1 MFQTLKAKG
10 LTRFLVDSTVDGFT
24 IHLTRLDPG
33 ARSHEPHTHDGTEA
47 FYVLSGRA
55 SIDVGGERQEL
66 SSNEA
71 IVLDAGKLHG
81 ISNAGTEELSY
92 LVINAKTGSA

>member
-10 LTRFLVDSTVDGFT
+10 LSRLLVDSSVDGFT

-33 ARSHEPHTHDGTEA
+33 ARSHEPHTHGGAEA
-47 FYVLSGRA
+47 FYILSGRA
-55 SIDVGGERQEL
+55 LIEAGGERQEL

-92 LVINAKTGSA
+92 LVINAKAG